1 MMTKMHYFDYN
12 ASKPLL
18 AEARAAMLQAL
29 DAGFG
34 NPSSIHQPGRLARNA
49 LDDARAQIAALVN
62 VQASQV
68 IFTGGGTEANNLALR
83 GVVERNAGAQRRR
96 LLVGATEH
104 SAVLQPAL
112 ALSRHGIQ
120 CDIIPVNQDGV
131 IDIEAFAQMLDDD
144 VLLVSVM
151 AANNETGVLQDIP
164 ALARLCRQHG
174 IILHTDAIQLLGKAP
189 VDFNALGAQLL
200 TVSAHKLGG
209 PTGTGALI
217 VDGSVAFEPQV
228 RGGGQEHGY
237 RGGTENLPGI
247 AGFAAAATE
256 AARHLAERNTIRELR
271 DAFEQQLQQW
281 PGCRIF
287 GNRVARLDNT
297 SFFAIA
303 GIDGAALQMALD
315 KRGFAVA
322 TGSACHSGSGKPSH
336 VLTAMGVD
344 ADVAR
349 GAIRVSLGETHR
361 KTDID
366 ELLAAIDAIRQ
377 ELSHATG
384 ATGW

>member
-49 LDDARAQIAALVN
+49 LDDARAQVAALVN
-62 VQASQV
+62 VHASQV

-83 GVVERNAGAQRRR
+83 GVMERNAGAQRRR

-256 AARHLAERNTIRELR
+256 AAGHLSERNRICELR
-271 DAFEQQLQQW
+271 NAFERQLQQW

-344 ADVAR
+344 ADIAR